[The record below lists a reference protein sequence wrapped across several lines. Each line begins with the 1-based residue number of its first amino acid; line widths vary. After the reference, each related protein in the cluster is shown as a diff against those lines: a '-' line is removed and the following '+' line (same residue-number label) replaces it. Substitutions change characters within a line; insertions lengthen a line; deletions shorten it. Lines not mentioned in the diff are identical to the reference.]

1 MDRSTLLL
9 LGADAILV
17 LHVLFVCFV
26 VFGLLLVLLGRRRGW
41 RWVRDPWFRLG
52 HAAAIGIVVAQAW
65 LGMLCPLTIWEV
77 RLRAQAG
84 DAVYAGSFIAHWLER
99 LLYFQAPAWVFLI
112 AYSVFGALVAASW
125 IWVPPRPFRKG
136 RHTGDLDD
144 G

>member
-17 LHVLFVCFV
+17 LHALFVCFI
-26 VFGLLLVLLGRRRGW
+26 VFGLLLVLLGGRRGW
-41 RWVRDPWFRLG
+41 CWVRDPWFRLL
-52 HAAAIGIVVAQAW
+52 HAAGIGVVVAQAW
-65 LGMLCPLTIWEV
+65 LGVLCPLTIWEV
-77 RLRAQAG
+77 RLRAQAS
-84 DAVYAGSFIAHWLER
+84 DAVYAGSFIGHWLER

-136 RHTGDLDD
+136 RHTGDLDNR
-144 G
+144 

>member
-1 MDRSTLLL
+1 MDRSMLLL

-26 VFGLLLVLLGRRRGW
+26 VLGLLLVLLGRRRGW
-41 RWVRDPWFRLG
+41 RWVRDPWFRLV
-52 HAAAIGIVVAQAW
+52 HAAAIGIVVVQAW
-65 LGMLCPLTIWEV
+65 LGVLCPLTLWEL

-112 AYSVFGALVAASW
+112 VYSLFGAFVAASW
-125 IWVPPRPFRKG
+125 IWVPPRPFRRR
-136 RHTGDLDD
+136 RHTGNPDD
-144 G
+144 R

>member
-26 VFGLLLVLLGRRRGW
+26 VLGLLLVLLGRQRGW
-41 RWVRDPWFRLG
+41 RWVRNPWFRLVD
-52 HAAAIGIVVAQAW
+52 AAAIGIVVVQAW
-65 LGMLCPLTIWEV
+65 LGVLCPLTIWEV
-77 RLRAQAG
+77 GLRAQAG

-112 AYSVFGALVAASW
+112 AYSLFGALVAASW
-125 IWVPPRPFRKG
+125 IWVRPRRFRKG
-136 RHTGDLDD
+136 RHTRNPDD
-144 G
+144 R

>member
-1 MDRSTLLL
+1 MDRSALLL

-26 VFGLLLVLLGRRRGW
+26 VFGLLLVLLGGRLGW
-41 RWVRDPWFRLG
+41 YWVRGRWFRVI
-52 HAAAIGIVVAQAW
+52 HAAAIGIVVVQAW
-65 LGMLCPLTIWEV
+65 LGVMCPLTIWEV
-77 RLRAQAG
+77 GLRAQAG

-136 RHTGDLDD
+136 RHTGDPGDR
-144 G
+144 